1 MLKIQELNKRQP
13 SIARK
18 VVEKDKNRGREK
30 EKVEGRETCITK
42 KREADGR
49 AEQEKARGKEKWKW
63 KGERRKRKKRK
74 KRKEKREKEKKEKER
89 KGEMSYSSRIRS
101 KFSNSPQS
109 LKTFPWI
116 FFLSHSFLTSPQGR
130 IKIVP
135 GKECDALVWSAKR
148 MPRG

>member
-42 KREADGR
+42 EKQME
-49 AEQEKARGKEKWKW
+49 EQN
-63 KGERRKRKKRK
+63 RRKPEGKRNGNGREKEGKGRKEK
-74 KRKEKREKEKKEKER
+74 KRKEKREKEKKERER